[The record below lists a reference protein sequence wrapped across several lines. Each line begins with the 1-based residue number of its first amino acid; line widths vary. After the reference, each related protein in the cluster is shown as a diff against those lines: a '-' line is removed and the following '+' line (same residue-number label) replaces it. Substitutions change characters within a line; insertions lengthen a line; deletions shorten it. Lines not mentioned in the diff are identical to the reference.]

1 MLHSGLCGIVR
12 NFSRIYLGRI
22 VEYKTCTSNRTMK
35 WAAAMAAA
43 AFLAGTLTAA
53 VPASAKSDEV
63 GVYLDLKKTQKFFD
77 LNKKPISIVADDAD
91 AGERTLLGETASGA
105 PAKIVIQNAPPMTAA
120 PVLPSPSLE
129 PERQLPVPPAV
140 EVTSLSDKEL
150 EFNTSTMKPV
160 SAWAVT
166 PTTAS
171 LAWDID
177 KSDVTSV
184 VQIDGRP
191 AQSVSGGRYSMPGL
205 LPSTKYVITVTTPV
219 LTAEGEVESK
229 KTFSLQTLAASG
241 LPVTPQT
248 FQTYGTAFQY
258 KTFIPAAQVDA
269 SMCNWGDTSFTFGGD
284 NRGFRSPPINAP
296 FDAPD
301 YRTMM
306 WANVNWQNPDGE
318 KLVLAK
324 NVGQSITYRYGQV
337 YATSYASTSS
347 MLFQEGQSAG
357 SYAQVRFKHDASNPH
372 CKIFDANYGGA
383 ISYSVMV
390 RFYRS
395 GLVEVVG
402 NRQQAPAHEGW
413 ARFNTT
419 AGTEQWLNVFQL
431 NHLDFKCLLGLCGTQ
446 TINYAR
452 SY

>member
-1 MLHSGLCGIVR
+1 MIHDNWGNRKMGSYKQNRFRKWTATSAALVTIGGCLLSVGPAKASESEPGI
-12 NFSRIYLGRI
+12 L
-22 VEYKTCTSNRTMK
+22 
-35 WAAAMAAA
+35 
-43 AFLAGTLTAA
+43 
-53 VPASAKSDEV
+53 
-63 GVYLDLKKTQKFFD
+63 LDLKQTTRFMD
-77 LNKKPISIVADDAD
+77 LDKNKIDIISDDGD
-91 AGERTLLGETASGA
+91 EGERTVLGQTKQNY
-105 PAKIVIQNAPPMTAA
+105 PVKIVIQKAPP
-120 PVLPSPSLE
+120 LSPSASGEDATKGSQGNPKLGE
-129 PERQLPVPPAV
+129 DRQLSTAPAV
-140 EVTSLSDKEL
+140 EIETLSEAEL
-150 EFNTSTMKPV
+150 KFDTSTMKPV

-171 LAWDID
+171 LAWEVPNQATRSEIYVNG
-177 KSDVTSV
+177 KFSQNVTRGKFSTN
-184 VQIDGRP
+184 
-191 AQSVSGGRYSMPGL
+191 GL
-205 LPSTKYVITVTTPV
+205 APSTEYTFTVVTPV
-219 LTAEGEVESK
+219 TVGDSEEESR
-229 KTFSLQTLAASG
+229 KTFTLRTLSPNGHAI
-241 LPVTPQT
+241 TT
-248 FQTYGTAFQY
+248 KTYQTYGTAFQY
-258 KTFIPAAQVDA
+258 KTFIPPARVDA
-269 SMCNWGDTSFTFGGD
+269 SMCNYADSSYTFGGD

-324 NVGQSITYRYGQV
+324 NVGQSVTYKNNQV
-337 YATSYASTSS
+337 VATSYASTSN

-372 CKIFDANYGGA
+372 CKLWDINYGGS

-431 NHLDFKCLLGLCGTQ
+431 GNTGFHCLIGLCGTQ